1 MYGRTQFIGTLTT
14 KAREKVRG
22 FYCLIGTVD
31 KVRADVRWL
40 LTQSRFMYDDIDL
53 EVWIGTYSN
62 PSFNLLLQKKTYDKS
77 KPFST
82 HLIINIIESV
92 WFTTNA
98 RSNLDVE
105 TTMRI
110 FAEKDIPLSIILL
123 ILSMVIFLCHIYLL
137 V

>member
-1 MYGRTQFIGTLTT
+1 M
-14 KAREKVRG
+14 
-22 FYCLIGTVD
+22 
-31 KVRADVRWL
+31 RWL
-40 LTQSRFMYDDIDL
+40 LTQSRFMYDGIDL

-62 PSFNLLLQKKTYDKS
+62 PSFNLLLQKQTYDKS

-82 HLIINIIESV
+82 HLIIDIIESV

-110 FAEKDIPLSIILL
+110 VAEKDIPLSIILL
-123 ILSMVIFLCHIYLL
+123 ILSVVIFLCYIYLL